1 MRKVSISLI
10 FTFILLS
17 GCTGGGENTEQVNIP
32 PTPTPED
39 TSSTETPN
47 SSTLSNQNTFNDGL
61 TSLIPPINPQERLQE
76 ITQGRGDPFGSIQA
90 PPVVRKPAGLVEF
103 PSPFSPVAIVRE
115 RESVATVSTDVI
127 ANSPVG
133 DANNPVVND
142 QGSGV
147 SNTVVVNPDGSR
159 VTVPSNGGSTIAP
172 PPEPPQPTEAEN
184 VTVSGI
190 ADLRGENVAFIR
202 TPWDNSTRTVRVGDL
217 LSNGE
222 GVTIRVR
229 NIQFAP
235 PTTLA
240 FVEDGQTIFRDIS
253 NSNGTIVLEQY
264 GQQVT
269 RQIFS
274 PSQEIGGS

>member
-1 MRKVSISLI
+1 MKKVSISLI

-17 GCTGGGENTEQVNIP
+17 GCTGGGKNTEQVNIP
-32 PTPTPED
+32 QTPTPED

-47 SSTLSNQNTFNDGL
+47 SSTSSNQNAFNDSL

-90 PPVVRKPAGLVEF
+90 PPVVRKPAGLVES

-115 RESVATVSTDVI
+115 SVATVSTDVV
-127 ANSPVG
+127 ANSPMG
-133 DANNPVVND
+133 DAGNPMVNNQV
-142 QGSGV
+142 SGV
-147 SNTVVVNPDGSR
+147 SNTVVTNPDGSR
-159 VTVPSNGGSTIAP
+159 VTVPSNGGGAIAP
-172 PPEPPQPTEAEN
+172 PPEPPQPTDAEN
-184 VTVSGI
+184 ITVSGI

-274 PSQEIGGS
+274 PSQETGGS